1 MIAPKISIGSA
12 GLALLLAAGAAHA
25 GVGDKPVASA
35 LVKMTPD
42 QIAQR
47 IDVRDDPL
55 EDYVLFSTKPV
66 HRKGGVTNGV
76 AVNDGFIKATKSRG
90 GDGVTWRVSYD
101 FTYFGARRDVTTVHI
116 RTSDGLLKISP
127 SAVRRWTEECVD
139 SAITCSQHMTVEFE
153 APERVIRDIAAAYR
167 PGDRTPWRLR
177 FKDDQG
183 DGVTVGL
190 APVEVAGLVGAVDS
204 WKP

>member
-1 MIAPKISIGSA
+1 MIVSKIPIGAA
-12 GLALLLAAGAAHA
+12 GLALLLTAGVAHA
-25 GVGDKPVASA
+25 GVGDKPVASS

-47 IDVRDDPL
+47 VDVRDDPL
-55 EDYVLFSTKPV
+55 EDHVLFSTKPV
-66 HRKGGVTNGV
+66 HRKGGFTNGV
-76 AVNDGFIKATKSRG
+76 AVNDGFIKATKSRRG
-90 GDGVTWRVSYD
+90 EGVTWRVSYD
-101 FTYFGARRDVTTVHI
+101 LTYFGPRRDVTTVHM
-116 RTSDGLLKISP
+116 RSSEGLLKIKP
-127 SAVRRWTEECVD
+127 ATVRRWSEECPD
-139 SAITCSQHMTVEFE
+139 SAITCSQHMTIEFE
-153 APERVIRDIAAAYR
+153 APDHVIRHIAAAYQ

-190 APVEVAGLVGAVDS
+190 APVEVAGLVGAVDR

>member
-1 MIAPKISIGSA
+1 MIASRISIGVA
-12 GLALLLAAGAAHA
+12 GLALLLAGAAQA
-25 GVGDKPVASA
+25 GVGDKPVASS

-42 QIAQR
+42 QIAER

-55 EDYVLFSTKPV
+55 EDHVMFSTQPV
-66 HRKGGVTNGV
+66 HRKGGFTNGV
-76 AVNDGFIKATKSRG
+76 AVNDGFIKATKPRD

-101 FTYFGARRDVTTVHI
+101 FTYFGARRDVTTVHV
-116 RTSDGLLKISP
+116 RTSDGLLKIKP
-127 SAVRRWTEECVD
+127 TAVRRWSEECPESVG
-139 SAITCSQHMTVEFE
+139 TCGQHMTVEFE
-153 APERVIRDIAAAYR
+153 APERIIRDIAAGYR

-177 FKDDQG
+177 FKDDHG

-190 APVEVAGLVGAVDS
+190 APVEVAGLVGAVDN